1 MTSIIDDKYKH
12 INWIYCYQHDI
23 DIYRKA
29 FTFISDKGEILH
41 LSSENEST
49 FLEQEKK
56 DKHCDIQFENIMN
69 FNSYFDDITYIC
81 YNEEQEELFNS
92 LERLQK
98 LIK

>member
-1 MTSIIDDKYKH
+1 MTSLIDDKYKH

-29 FTFISDKGEILH
+29 FTFISDKGTILH

-49 FLEQEKK
+49 FLELEEREEHNEIK
-56 DKHCDIQFENIMN
+56 FENIMN

-81 YNEEQEELFNS
+81 YNDEKEQLFNS